1 MTHFLAQSLDEG
13 LFEAFDEVLGGFIG
27 IAGEGF
33 AHGDA
38 DVDAGVLH
46 PPWGAALAQ
55 EIAICLDEQRPHRSA
70 GLRGHDANA
79 TLERVHEAFLLSRA
93 GALGENKQA
102 VSLSQGVDG
111 SLEHPVDGLI
121 RDESC

>member
-1 MTHFLAQSLDEG
+1 M
-13 LFEAFDEVLGGFIG
+13 LGGFIG

-33 AHGDA
+33 ADGDA
-38 DVDAGVLH
+38 HMDAGVLH

-55 EIAICLDEQRPHRSA
+55 EIAICLNKQRPHRSA

-79 TLERVHEAFLLSRA
+79 TLERIHEAFLLSRA
-93 GALGENKQA
+93 GALGENEEA

-111 SLEHPVDGLI
+111 SLEHPVDGFI
-121 RDESC
+121 RDESRQGGSADEHGILHE